1 MNTKKLFCIA
11 LIKLCFC
18 NIAYTQQIQND
29 KINDEIIFWDYVNSM
44 KNKTNDDLFLHT
56 VLYFLDVPYGYS
68 TLEINEKED
77 LVVNLRELD
86 CLTYIENV
94 IALYRTV
101 VSDSISFD
109 YFKKELQNIRYR
121 SGTIEGYASRLHYM
135 TDWIFDN
142 EIKKY
147 IVDKTKL
154 IGGVELPANLYF
166 MSKNYEKYDYLKRHP
181 EEVAKIKMIEESINS
196 RKHYY
201 IPKEQIPTIEKSI
214 NTGDIV
220 CFTTKIGGLDI
231 SHVGIAVWQEDVLTF
246 IHASTK
252 YKKIVVD
259 PESLYDYCMNN
270 KNVTGIMVLKLAE
283 SLGKSLF

>member
-1 MNTKKLFCIA
+1 MNTKKLFCIL
-11 LIKLCFC
+11 LIGSCFC
-18 NIAYTQQIQND
+18 SVVYTQQSQND
-29 KINDEIIFWDYVNSM
+29 KTKDEIIFWDYVNSM
-44 KNKTNDDLFLHT
+44 KNKTNDNLFLHT
-56 VLYFLDVPYGYS
+56 ALYFLDVPYGYS

-147 IVDKTKL
+147 IVDKTEL
-154 IGGVELPANLYF
+154 IGGVKLPVNLYF
-166 MSKNYEKYDYLKRHP
+166 MSKNYEKYDHLKRDP
-181 EEVAKIKMIEESINS
+181 GEVAKIKMIEESINS
-196 RKHYY
+196 REHYY
-201 IPKEQIPTIEKSI
+201 IPKEQIPTIEKNI

-220 CFTTKIGGLDI
+220 CFTTKIGGLDV
-231 SHVGIAVWQEDVLTF
+231 SHVGIAVWQEEVLTF

-270 KNVTGIMVLKLAE
+270 RNITGIMVLKLAE
-283 SLGKSLF
+283 SK